1 VAFPVPSLPSLPV
14 PVTKP
19 PDSLTQSLRHAI
31 GAAARESRLRQ
42 GLTQEDVAARLDMA
56 TEVYGRLERGTVS
69 PSIFTL
75 RKLCVTLNLSADRMF
90 GPVNPGLAPPRG
102 SPATVHASES
112 RHLGRML
119 QRARKLSPRSLRLLL
134 QLATVM
140 PQKKDT
146 PAPRPPRNR
155 GGA

>member
-1 VAFPVPSLPSLPV
+1 M
-14 PVTKP
+14 P

-31 GAAARESRLRQ
+31 GTAARESRLRQ

-75 RKLCVTLNLSADRMF
+75 RKLCVTLNLSADRML
-90 GPVNPGLAPPRG
+90 G
-102 SPATVHASES
+102 TVHPAVALPRVRAPVLQSPEA

-119 QRARKLSPRSLRLLL
+119 ERARKLSPRSLRVLL
-134 QLATVM
+134 QLATLL
-140 PQKKDT
+140 PQKAPGRT
-146 PAPRPPRNR
+146 PSRRS
-155 GGA
+155 